1 MTVNNKDF
9 KVKNGLN
16 VVGDATFES
25 NLILGTTPIAFD
37 TNTNRLQVYVNNA
50 WKSIAVLDDIPNTAD
65 ILTFMDIDLSIDYN
79 GQPTYIVQG
88 NGVSPVGTSKF
99 LDGGNPSILSTDYTF
114 DSGVILVW
122 VIWLFWYNLES

>member
-79 GQPTYIVQG
+79 GQPTYIIQG
-88 NGVSPVGTSKF
+88 NGVTPSGDSKF
-99 LDGGNPSILSTDYTF
+99 LDGGNPSTTSTDFIF
-114 DSGVILVW
+114 DSGVITV
-122 VIWLFWYNLES
+122 

>member
-88 NGVSPVGTSKF
+88 NGVSPAETSKF

-114 DSGVILVW
+114 DSGVILV
-122 VIWLFWYNLES
+122 

>member
-16 VVGDATFES
+16 VVGDATFGS
-25 NLILGTTPIAFD
+25 NIILGTTPIAFD

-88 NGVSPVGTSKF
+88 NGVSPSATSKF
-99 LDGGNPSILSTDYTF
+99 LDGGNPSILSTDYIF
-114 DSGVILVW
+114 DSGIISV
-122 VIWLFWYNLES
+122 

>member
-88 NGVSPVGTSKF
+88 NGVSPAGTSKF

-114 DSGVILVW
+114 DSGINLV
-122 VIWLFWYNLES
+122 